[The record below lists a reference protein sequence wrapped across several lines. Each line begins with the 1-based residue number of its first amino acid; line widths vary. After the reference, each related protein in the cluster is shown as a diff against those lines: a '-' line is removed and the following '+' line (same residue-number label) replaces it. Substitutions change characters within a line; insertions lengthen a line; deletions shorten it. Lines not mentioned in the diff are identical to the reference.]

1 MIAPDCTLTREDVD
15 ALAALD
21 GLAAFVSAD
30 DVGLE
35 LEIWIERTTAR
46 LQGAAQ

>member
-1 MIAPDCTLTREDVD
+1 MIAPDCILTAEDVLE
-15 ALAALD
+15 LAKLD
-21 GLAAFVSAD
+21 GYAAFVSAD

-46 LQGAAQ
+46 LQGGVQ